1 MKTTKQL
8 VKTPLWRMGA
18 ATLIGYLLSGIIMMV
33 TGIDISVYMF
43 WIIGG
48 VPMIVLFLAAC
59 GFGIQ
64 AWFRDMKERKEYLKE
79 QRRRNR

>member
-59 GFGIQ
+59 LFGIQ
-64 AWFRDMKERKEYLKE
+64 AWFKDMKEHKACIDK
-79 QRRRNR
+79 QRGRNR